1 MLSTLIYRSRLNPDV
16 DSGELNQIVL
26 SAQRNNEK
34 ISVTGILLFDGDYF
48 FQILEGPYAEVNAL
62 FQDICQDSRHNTIVE
77 LMRDYAPMR
86 RFGNL
91 GMELFDLRHFKREF
105 VLEAVLAK
113 GTSKY
118 NLTYDDRAFK
128 FIRTFVEGRWRDQ
141 VQEISEAPGWQFIP
155 ENTPFTKLTGSTPVG
170 QPCEFALQP
179 IVEPLQYRI
188 SSLEA
193 LIRSPGGGAP
203 AHYFASLA
211 KDKLYEADLQSKAWA
226 LSLAKK
232 IGLGNHMI
240 SINLLPMSLVMV
252 PGAVEILLEQ
262 IACNGLVPEQVIVE
276 VTEDEVISRFDEF
289 ETAIRQLRSAGISL
303 AIDDFGSGFAGL
315 SLLSRFQ
322 PEKIKIDRQIIT
334 DVHKNGV
341 RQAIV
346 QAIVKCCSSLEIS
359 VVAEG
364 VEKPEEWCWLEA
376 AGIRHFQGYLFARP
390 ELNGVSPIAWPRKN
404 HVLK

>member
-1 MLSTLIYRSRLNPDV
+1 MLSTLIYRSRLNPEV
-16 DSGELNQIVL
+16 DSGDLDQIVFN
-26 SAQRNNEK
+26 AQRNNEK
-34 ISVTGILLFDGDYF
+34 IAVTGILLFDGDYF
-48 FQILEGPYAEVNAL
+48 FQVLEGPYAEINAL
-62 FQDICQDSRHNTIVE
+62 YQAICQDRRHNNIVE

-91 GMELFDLRHFKREF
+91 GMELFDLRHYKQEF
-105 VLEAVLAK
+105 VLDAVLAK

-141 VQEISEAPGWQFIP
+141 VQDVSEASGWQFIA
-155 ENTPFTKLTGSTPVG
+155 ESSPFLPVTDALARC

-203 AHYFASLA
+203 AEYFSTIA
-211 KDKLYEADLQSKAWA
+211 KDKIYEADLQSKAYA
-226 LSLAKK
+226 LSLAQK

-252 PGAVEILLEQ
+252 PGAVEMLLAQ
-262 IACNGLVPEQVIVE
+262 IARNGLVPEQVIVE
-276 VTEDEVISRFDEF
+276 VTEDEVISRYDEF

-322 PEKIKIDRQIIT
+322 PDKIKIDRQIIT
-334 DVHKNGV
+334 DVHKSGV

-390 ELNGVSPIAWPRKN
+390 ELNGVSPVAWPRKSRSSC
-404 HVLK
+404 

>member
-1 MLSTLIYRSRLNPDV
+1 MLSTLIYRSRLNPEI
-16 DSGELNQIVL
+16 DSGDLDQIVFN
-26 SAQRNNEK
+26 AQRNNEK
-34 ISVTGILLFDGDYF
+34 IAVTGILLFDGDYF
-48 FQILEGPYAEVNAL
+48 FQILEGPYTEVNAL
-62 FQDICQDSRHNTIVE
+62 YQAICQDPRHNNIVE

-91 GMELFDLRHFKREF
+91 GMELFDLRHYKQEF
-105 VLEAVLAK
+105 VLDAVLAK

-141 VQEISEAPGWQFIP
+141 VQDVSEAPDWQFIA
-155 ENTPFTKLTGSTPVG
+155 ENSPFLPVTDAISRD

-203 AHYFASLA
+203 AEYFSTIA
-211 KDKLYEADLQSKAWA
+211 KDKIYEADLQSKAYA
-226 LSLAKK
+226 LSLAQK

-252 PGAVEILLEQ
+252 PGAVEMLLAQ
-262 IACNGLVPEQVIVE
+262 IARNGLVPEQVIVE
-276 VTEDEVISRFDEF
+276 VTEDEVISRYDEF

-322 PEKIKIDRQIIT
+322 PDKIKIDRQIIT
-334 DVHKNGV
+334 DVHKSGV

-390 ELNGVSPIAWPRKN
+390 KLNGVSPVSWPRKSRS
-404 HVLK
+404 